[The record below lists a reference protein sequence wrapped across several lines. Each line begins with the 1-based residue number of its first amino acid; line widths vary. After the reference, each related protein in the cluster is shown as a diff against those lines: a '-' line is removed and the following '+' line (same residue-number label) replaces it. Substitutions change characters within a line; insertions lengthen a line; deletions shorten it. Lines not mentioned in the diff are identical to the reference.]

1 MITTATITPTVRAF
15 QPADADA
22 IINRDGR
29 QSSTW
34 NVIRQS
40 QRGPS
45 FTAVVDGTPI
55 ACGGLMLPW
64 DGVGMAWMIL
74 SEEAAWHWI
83 WLSKTTKRTLRLL
96 VRLHGLHRV
105 EAMALEE
112 SPGNQRWL
120 AWLGF
125 GREQDGVARQYLA
138 DQRSMI
144 RYEWI
149 GD

>member
-1 MITTATITPTVRAF
+1 MLTAIAHPRVRAF
-15 QPADADA
+15 QPEDAEA
-22 IINRDGR
+22 IVNRDGR

-45 FTAVVDGTPI
+45 FTAVVDDTPI
-55 ACGGLMLPW
+55 ACGGLMIPW
-64 DGVGMAWMIL
+64 EGVGMAWMIL
-74 SEEAAWHWI
+74 SDEAAWHWM
-83 WLSKTTKRTLRLL
+83 WLSKTTKRTLRTL
-96 VRLHGLHRV
+96 VRVHRLHRV

-112 SPGNQRWL
+112 SPVNQRWL
-120 AWLGF
+120 EWMGF
-125 GREQDGVARQYLA
+125 GRERDGIARQYVV
-138 DQRSMI
+138 DRRSMV

>member
-1 MITTATITPTVRAF
+1 MRAF
-15 QPADADA
+15 QPSDAEA
-22 IINRDGR
+22 IANRDGR

-34 NVIRQS
+34 NVLRQA

-45 FTAVVDGTPI
+45 FTAVVDDRPM
-55 ACGGLMLPW
+55 ACGGLVIPW

-74 SEEAAWHWI
+74 SDEAAWHWI
-83 WLSKTTKRTLRLL
+83 WLSKTTKRTLRTL
-96 VRLHGLHRV
+96 VRVHGLHRV

-112 SPGNQRWL
+112 APVNQRWL
-120 AWLGF
+120 EWMGF
-125 GREQDGVARQYLA
+125 ARERDGVARQYVV
-138 DQRSMI
+138 DRRSMV